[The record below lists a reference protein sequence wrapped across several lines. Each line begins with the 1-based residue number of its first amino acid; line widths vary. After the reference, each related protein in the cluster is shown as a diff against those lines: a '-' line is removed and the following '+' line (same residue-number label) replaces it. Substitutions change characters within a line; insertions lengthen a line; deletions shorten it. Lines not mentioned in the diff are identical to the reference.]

1 MGILSVSSDQPSKT
15 NLRARF
21 VSGLVVLALLG
32 LLLAPASTAMAGD
45 RRDELSRRYDQTE
58 AGHPVKI
65 VYYALYP
72 VGFVLNALILRPAW
86 WLGQRQPFRSVFGV
100 DAIDSNLEPMHH

>member
-1 MGILSVSSDQPSKT
+1 MSSEQASTTTLRGRIL
-15 NLRARF
+15 A
-21 VSGLVVLALLG
+21 GLVLLALVG
-32 LLLAPASTAMAGD
+32 LLLTPASTAMAE
-45 RRDELSRRYDQTE
+45 RKSYASARTYDQTE

-65 VYYALYP
+65 AYFVLYP

-100 DAIDSNLEPMHH
+100 DAIRSNF